1 MGIHIVEDI
10 TFLRGLLCR
19 LAPMPAQPQ
28 EGDHHLC
35 QLIGG
40 IQLLQGVAVRPGG
53 FLPQLLEQQP
63 QGLRLLG
70 RALYHRCGGH
80 VLHQVQRRMAGLPQR
95 LHRHVYVV
103 KVVGQQVVLQRLRYL
118 HHVGDLPGQHRY
130 HRAGANF
137 ILPVLQ
143 RDRAASAGEQP
154 ESGHLVDQR
163 RGRRVNGL
171 HRYPADLTVICLR
184 AV

>member
-19 LAPMPAQPQ
+19 LTPMPAQPQ

-40 IQLLQGVAVRPGG
+40 IQLLQGIAVRPDS

-63 QGLRLLG
+63 QGLRFLG
-70 RALYHRCGGH
+70 RALHHRRGGH
-80 VLHQVQRRMAGLPQR
+80 VLHQMQRRMACLPQR
-95 LHRHVYVV
+95 FHRHVYVV

-130 HRAGANF
+130 HRAGTYL

-143 RDRAASAGEQP
+143 RDRAVSAGEQP
-154 ESGHLVDQR
+154 EPGHLVDQR
-163 RGRRVNGL
+163 RSGRVNGL
-171 HRYPADLTVICLR
+171 HRYPAYLTVICLR